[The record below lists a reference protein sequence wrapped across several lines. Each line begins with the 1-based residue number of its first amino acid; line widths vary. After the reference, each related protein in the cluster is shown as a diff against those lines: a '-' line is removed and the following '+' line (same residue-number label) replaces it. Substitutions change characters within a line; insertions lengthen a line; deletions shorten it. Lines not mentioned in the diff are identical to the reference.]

1 MNISYTVTVYN
12 ELKELK
18 VLLPLLKQA
27 KKEGD
32 ELIIVHTFRDEKEKH
47 TDLDVDIRQYAQQVA
62 DIYVRYHFDKKF
74 AAMKNFTNDLATK
87 DWIINFD
94 ADEYASVETIEIWKS
109 QITDEV
115 DLLYVPRVNTVEGY
129 TEEDVKKYGWKIND
143 NEWINWPD
151 YQPRIFKNN
160 GKIRWEG
167 NVHERITGYK
177 KMGGFPQNPAYA
189 LIHRKEITKQRSQN
203 ELYESIKR

>member
-1 MNISYTVTVYN
+1 MSISYTVTVYN

-18 VLLPLLKQA
+18 ILLPILKQVRDRN
-27 KKEGD
+27 D
-32 ELIIVHTFRDEKEKH
+32 EIIIVHTFREESEKH
-47 TDLDVDIRQYAQQVA
+47 TDLDVDIRQYSQSVA
-62 DIYVRYHFDKKF
+62 DTYQRYHFDKKF
-74 AAMKNFTNDLATK
+74 AEMKNFTNGLAIK

-94 ADEYASVETIEIWKS
+94 ADEYASVETIAIWKG
-109 QITDEV
+109 QLVEDV

-129 TEEDVKKYGWKIND
+129 TEEDVKKFGWKIND
-143 NEWINWPD
+143 NGWINWPD

-160 GKIRWEG
+160 GNIRWEG
-167 NVHERITGYK
+167 NVHEQITGYK
-177 KMGGFPQNPAYA
+177 EMGGFPQNPACA